1 MAPFSFSSI
10 IFPGS
15 ILFRPSKIQYGWGTE
30 LNFKN
35 KGITALLIFG
45 LNPEI
50 FSSAFNS
57 DENKNFHYN
66 AHNIEVSP
74 NLSMAG

>member
-1 MAPFSFSSI
+1 M
-10 IFPGS
+10 
-15 ILFRPSKIQYGWGTE
+15 PSKIQYGWGTE

-57 DENKNFHYN
+57 DENKKLHYN
-66 AHNIEVSP
+66 AHNIEVFSKSIYGKAKVSFFYP
-74 NLSMAG
+74 KLLEQTFQ

>member
-1 MAPFSFSSI
+1 M
-10 IFPGS
+10 
-15 ILFRPSKIQYGWGTE
+15 PSKIQYGWGTE

-57 DENKNFHYN
+57 DENKKL
-66 AHNIEVSP
+66 P
-74 NLSMAG
+74 L